1 MAKKLFIG
9 GLPYKISSQDLEKL
23 FGQVGKVVSATVIED
38 RMTGRSKGFGFIEME
53 TEEDAKEAIRRFNGY
68 DLEGRQI
75 IVNEAKPREES
86 NNKNF
91 FNSRR

>member
-9 GLPYKISSQDLEKL
+9 GLPYKVTSQDLEKL
-23 FGQVGKVVSATVIED
+23 FSQVGKVISADVIED
-38 RMTGRSKGFGFIEME
+38 RMTNRSKGFGFIEME
-53 TEEDAKEAIRRFNGY
+53 SEQEAQEAIRRFNGY

-75 IVNEAKPREES
+75 IVNEAKPREET
-86 NNKNF
+86 NNKGF